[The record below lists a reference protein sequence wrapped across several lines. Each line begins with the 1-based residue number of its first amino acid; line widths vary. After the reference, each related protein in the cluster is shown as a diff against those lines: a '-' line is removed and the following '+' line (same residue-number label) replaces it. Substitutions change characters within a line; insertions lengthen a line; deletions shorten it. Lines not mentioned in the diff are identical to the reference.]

1 MCDYGA
7 PLHRDVNTRKL
18 MQSTRDALVD
28 AKMRGTLSRKNFVN
42 LLHYRNIRNN
52 NFFQKKINE
61 IINIYF
67 APILLILLINF

>member
-28 AKMRGTLSRKNFVN
+28 AKKRGTLSRKN
-42 LLHYRNIRNN
+42 LTRR
-52 NFFQKKINE
+52 KS
-61 IINIYF
+61 F
-67 APILLILLINF
+67 ALSSKYS